1 MVKNDQVWAW
11 LNKSQH
17 VSCLGKPLPGKWTD
31 MSRPEVDLTE
41 MDPER
46 DCPLEEDEN
55 ENPAE
60 EIVKRGKGAL
70 LSLAVDR
77 RGAERKR
84 AIAKRDGDD
93 DSSSDLRKRA
103 RKRALSQL
111 LTVKRAGQ
119 PFNEMKRKRAGQ
131 PFNEMRR
138 KRSEEEQQL
147 KKRTDDA
154 GQEDAE
160 EATEDRDNFDY
171 PDLDEDKDIDYSQ
184 YWSEYDTFG
193 IDKRGLG
200 SMKKRALSGRAFKT
214 RKTRR
219 RVPVN
224 QRLSTLR
231 MKRDP
236 EVVPE
241 ERRRK
246 RVDEK
251 PRNLAKKQYRRNYNL
266 RKYLL
271 NLDRFGNLKK
281 RQFSNDKFL

>member
-1 MVKNDQVWAW
+1 M
-11 LNKSQH
+11 NKSQH
-17 VSCLGKPLPGKWTD
+17 VSTLGKPLPGKWTD

-41 MDPER
+41 VDPER
-46 DCPLEEDEN
+46 DCPLEGDEN

-84 AIAKRDGDD
+84 AIAKRDGD
-93 DSSSDLRKRA
+93 SNSDLRKRA

-119 PFNEMKRKRAGQ
+119 PFNEMRRKRAGQ

-154 GQEDAE
+154 GQEV
-160 EATEDRDNFDY
+160 TEDQDNFDY
-171 PDLDEDKDIDYSQ
+171 PDLDEEKDIDYSQ

-200 SMKKRALSGRAFKT
+200 SMKKRALSGRALFHAAK
-214 RKTRR
+214 
-219 RVPVN
+219 PAFVN
-224 QRLSTLR
+224 A
-231 MKRDP
+231 
-236 EVVPE
+236 
-241 ERRRK
+241 K
-246 RVDEK
+246 RVI
-251 PRNLAKKQYRRNYNL
+251 
-266 RKYLL
+266 
-271 NLDRFGNLKK
+271 F
-281 RQFSNDKFL
+281 